1 MYFLISHLW
10 PKQNTHVVK
19 NLPLLPLLLFGV
31 GGGRRY
37 YHVLVLDHSI
47 SISITS
53 ASVAIG
59 LLAMEPVVVED

>member
-1 MYFLISHLW
+1 MLLKPAI
-10 PKQNTHVVK
+10 
-19 NLPLLPLLLFGV
+19 LLPLLLFCV

-59 LLAMEPVVVED
+59 SLAMEPVVVED